1 MTTSVKSVYYICMLY
16 ANLCLSLYIS
26 LQVVMGTKR
35 AFEEDL
41 QGFIKHP
48 KHLNYATKPASVT
61 ETKLSL
67 ETIQVVGIPGEND
80 ISVPDVVMK
89 ELEINEPLPLVT
101 GIDTDTGEDDSGPG
115 QLFQYEDIY
124 SSVFNRSPRKEIP
137 VGPNHQGDVPE
148 FDPKMAKE
156 YHQHG
161 EMAHLLG
168 VCVIPTYNSI
178 FDSSSDTQT
187 DCKCSDHGSIRCVQQ
202 HVKEARLKLKER
214 YGEEKFVAFGMLDMG
229 EEVASR
235 WSEDEERL
243 YHAVVYSNPVSVGRM
258 FWKQLSVAF
267 PSRTKKELVSYYF
280 NVFILRRR
288 AVQNRSRFLDIDS
301 DDDEWCGSYAGS
313 FGDEVED
320 DDFVVGDRDSF
331 SENGGVDGNNDVG
344 VGLDDKKV
352 DVESFKNEDEDVV
365 SEGEQE
371 NTQLIS
377 KDGIVGQMSGCFEN
391 EKDAV

>member
-1 MTTSVKSVYYICMLY
+1 
-16 ANLCLSLYIS
+16 
-26 LQVVMGTKR
+26 MGTKR

-41 QGFIKHP
+41 QGFIKNP
-48 KHLNYATKPASVT
+48 KHLDYATKPASVT

-67 ETIQVVGIPGEND
+67 ETVQVVGIPGEND
-80 ISVPDVVMK
+80 ISVPDVVIK

-101 GIDTDTGEDDSGPG
+101 GIDNSEDDSGPG
-115 QLFQYEDIY
+115 PLIPPNLFSELFEYNFSRRQLFQYEDIY

-137 VGPNHQGDVPE
+137 IGSNHQADVPE
-148 FDPKMAKE
+148 FDPEMAKE
-156 YHQHG
+156 YHQHD
-161 EMAHLLG
+161 EMEHLLG
-168 VCVIPTYNSI
+168 VCIIPTYNSM
-178 FDSSSDTQT
+178 FDSSSDIQA
-187 DCKCSDHGSIRCVQQ
+187 DCKCSDHGSVRCVQQ
-202 HVKEARLKLKER
+202 HVEEARLKLKER

-313 FGDEVED
+313 FGNEVED

-331 SENGGVDGNNDVG
+331 SEDGGIDGNNDVG
-344 VGLDDKKV
+344 V
-352 DVESFKNEDEDVV
+352 ESSKNEDEDVV
-365 SEGEQE
+365 TEGEQE
-371 NTQLIS
+371 NAQLIS
-377 KDGIVGQMSGCFEN
+377 KDGIVGQMSRCFEN
-391 EKDAV
+391 EKDVV

>member
-1 MTTSVKSVYYICMLY
+1 
-16 ANLCLSLYIS
+16 
-26 LQVVMGTKR
+26 MGTKR

-48 KHLNYATKPASVT
+48 KHLDYATKPASVA

-67 ETIQVVGIPGEND
+67 ETVQVVGIPGEND
-80 ISVPDVVMK
+80 ISVPDVVIK
-89 ELEINEPLPLVT
+89 DLEINEPLPLVT
-101 GIDTDTGEDDSGPG
+101 GIDTSEYDSGPG
-115 QLFQYEDIY
+115 PMIPPNLFSELFEYNFPRRQLFQYEDIY
-124 SSVFNRSPRKEIP
+124 SMAFNGSPRKEIP
-137 VGPNHQGDVPE
+137 IGPNHQADVPE
-148 FDPKMAKE
+148 FDPEIAKE

-161 EMAHLLG
+161 EMELLQG
-168 VCVIPTYNSI
+168 VCVIPTHNSI
-178 FDSSSDTQT
+178 FDDSSDIQT

-229 EEVASR
+229 EEVANR
-235 WSEDEERL
+235 WSEDEEERL

-288 AVQNRSRFLDIDS
+288 AVQNRARFLDIDS

-313 FGDEVED
+313 FGDEVQD
-320 DDFVVGDRDSF
+320 DDFVVGDQDSF
-331 SENGGVDGNNDVG
+331 SEDGCVSGNNDVG

-352 DVESFKNEDEDVV
+352 DVESSVIKNDDANVV
-365 SEGEQE
+365 TEGEQE

-377 KDGIVGQMSGCFEN
+377 KDGIVTNVGVF
-391 EKDAV
+391 